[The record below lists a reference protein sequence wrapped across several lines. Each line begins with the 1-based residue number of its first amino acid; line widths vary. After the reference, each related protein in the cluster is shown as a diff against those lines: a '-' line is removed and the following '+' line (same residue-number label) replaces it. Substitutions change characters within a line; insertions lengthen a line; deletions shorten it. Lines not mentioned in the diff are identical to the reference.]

1 MKLERDSRIM
11 ITAVD
16 QGELMEKNLETIF
29 SKYEGKRENII
40 PILQKVQEEYTYLP
54 DHLMAEIA
62 KYTRVPASDIYGV
75 ATFYAQ
81 FRFIPTGENLITVCR
96 GTACHVRGAPRIFE
110 EITDLLDLEGE
121 GTTEDQKYTV
131 ETVAC
136 VGCCALAPVMTV
148 NEEVHGD
155 LTKQKVRKLVKA
167 KGDQNGED

>member
-1 MKLERDSRIM
+1 
-11 ITAVD
+11 
-16 QGELMEKNLETIF
+16 MEKSLETIF
-29 SKYEGKRENII
+29 SDYEGKRENVI

-54 DHLMAEIA
+54 EHLMAEIA
-62 KYTRVPASDIYGV
+62 DYTRVPASDIYGV

-81 FRFIPTGENLITVCR
+81 FRFTPTGENIISVCR

-110 EITDLLDLEGE
+110 EVTDLLNLEGE

-136 VGCCALAPVMTV
+136 VGCCALAPVLTI

-155 LTKQKVRKLVKA
+155 LIKQKVRKLIQT
-167 KGDQNGED
+167 KGDQNGEE

>member
-1 MKLERDSRIM
+1 
-11 ITAVD
+11 
-16 QGELMEKNLETIF
+16 MEKSLETIF
-29 SKYEGKRENII
+29 LDYEGKRENII

-54 DHLMAEIA
+54 EHMLAEIA
-62 KYTRVPASDIYGV
+62 EYTHVPPSDIYGV

-81 FRFIPTGENLITVCR
+81 FRFTPTGENIISVCR

-110 EITDLLDLEGE
+110 ELIDQLNLKGE

-136 VGCCALAPVMTV
+136 VGCCALAPVLTI

-155 LTKQKVRKLVKA
+155 LTKQKVKKLIEG
-167 KGDQNGED
+167 KGDQNGE

>member
-1 MKLERDSRIM
+1 MDKS
-11 ITAVD
+11 
-16 QGELMEKNLETIF
+16 LETIF
-29 SKYEGKRENII
+29 SNYEGKRENVI

-54 DHLMAEIA
+54 EHLMAEIA
-62 KYTRVPASDIYGV
+62 NYTRVPASDIYGV

-81 FRFIPTGENLITVCR
+81 FRFTPTGENLISVCR

-110 EITDLLDLEGE
+110 EITDQLNLEGE

-136 VGCCALAPVMTV
+136 VGCCALAPVMTI

-155 LTKQKVRKLVKA
+155 LTKQKVRKLVQA
-167 KGDQNGED
+167 KGDQNGEE

>member
-1 MKLERDSRIM
+1 
-11 ITAVD
+11 
-16 QGELMEKNLETIF
+16 MEKSLETIF
-29 SKYEGKRENII
+29 SDYEGKRENII

-54 DHLMAEIA
+54 EHLMAEIA
-62 KYTRVPASDIYGV
+62 DYTHVPASDIYGV

-81 FRFIPTGENLITVCR
+81 FRFTPTGENIISVCR

-110 EITDLLDLEGE
+110 EITDRLNLEGE

-136 VGCCALAPVMTV
+136 VGCCALAPVMTI

-155 LTKQKVRKLVKA
+155 LTKQKVRKLVQA
-167 KGDQNGED
+167 KGDQNGEE

>member
-1 MKLERDSRIM
+1 MDKS
-11 ITAVD
+11 
-16 QGELMEKNLETIF
+16 LETIF
-29 SKYEGKRENII
+29 SNYEGKRENVI

-54 DHLMAEIA
+54 DDLMTEIA

-81 FRFIPTGENLITVCR
+81 FRFTPTGENLITVCR
-96 GTACHVRGAPRIFE
+96 GTACHVRGAPRILE
-110 EITDLLDLEGE
+110 EITDRLELDGE

-136 VGCCALAPVMTV
+136 VGCCALAPVMTI

-155 LTKQKVRKLVKA
+155 LTKQKVRKLVQA
-167 KGDQNGED
+167 KGDQNGEE